1 MWHLY
6 NLIAA
11 GDRVQATTIRKVS
24 FDTGGSGA
32 GGSSESERVKL
43 KLTLLVEAVEYDATA
58 AELRVR
64 GRNLTETEFVKMGGT
79 PPRCAFSHTLFFALS
94 HAYRHALSAHPRR
107 HSVPLARAGA
117 YAPGGD

>member
-79 PPRCAFSHTLFFALS
+79 LPRCASRTRSFSALPS
-94 HAYRHALSAHPRR
+94 RIGTR
-107 HSVPLARAGA
+107 
-117 YAPGGD
+117 